1 MCANLILVSSILV
14 DVGRNQNG
22 KFLLFCRQRN
32 GTSNLSTS
40 AAGRFHNLLGRRVNQ
55 AMVKG
60 LQPDSDTL
68 VLHTT
73 SP

>member
-1 MCANLILVSSILV
+1 MRANLILVPSVLI

-22 KFLLFCRQRN
+22 EFLLLCRQRD
-32 GTSNLSTS
+32 GTPNLRTS

-55 AMVKG
+55 TMVKG